1 MFPTINKGP
10 DIMGD
15 IESIPTNGFFIPLG
29 QIVSYVFISTICFLL
44 RRYKLG
50 LMISY
55 VYVFNW
61 GFLYGS
67 ANFVDMMGTPN
78 MNLFVYLASGF
89 TMAFLILIGLFR
101 KE

>member
-1 MFPTINKGP
+1 
-10 DIMGD
+10 MG
-15 IESIPTNGFFIPLG
+15 ENELVIPLS
-29 QIVSYVFISTICFLL
+29 QIVSYVTISTICFLL

-50 LMISY
+50 LLISY

-67 ANFVDMMGTPN
+67 ANFVDMIGRPN
-78 MNLFVYLASGF
+78 MNLFIYLASGF
-89 TMAFLILIGLFR
+89 TMAALILMGLFR

>member
-1 MFPTINKGP
+1 
-10 DIMGD
+10 MG
-15 IESIPTNGFFIPLG
+15 ENELVIPLG
-29 QIVSYVFISTICFLL
+29 QIVSYVLISTICFLL

-67 ANFVDMMGTPN
+67 ANFVDM
-78 MNLFVYLASGF
+78 
-89 TMAFLILIGLFR
+89 
-101 KE
+101 